1 MLCGWVEDSWRCLG
15 MLGGYLKDA
24 WRDGWR
30 FQLTT
35 GDSLRETERWSRLN
49 WSVSCV
55 TGAFLIAYFT
65 AMVFCGIPIFF
76 QEVALGQYL
85 GVGGMT
91 LIGQLVP
98 IMKGV
103 GFATMVVV
111 LLIDIYYTIIIA
123 WTLFYFVATFTALP
137 DLPWAGCSTYTI
149 FFSSLF
155 LFIILILSR

>member
-1 MLCGWVEDSWRCLG
+1 MDDLLCVP
-15 MLGGYLKDA
+15 
-24 WRDGWR
+24 
-30 FQLTT
+30 
-35 GDSLRETERWSRLN
+35 
-49 WSVSCV
+49 
-55 TGAFLIAYFT
+55 GAFLIAYFIS
-65 AMVFCGIPIFF
+65 MVFCGIPIFF

-137 DLPWAGCSTYTI
+137 DLPWAGCST
-149 FFSSLF
+149 
-155 LFIILILSR
+155 

>member
-1 MLCGWVEDSWRCLG
+1 
-15 MLGGYLKDA
+15 
-24 WRDGWR
+24 
-30 FQLTT
+30 
-35 GDSLRETERWSRLN
+35 
-49 WSVSCV
+49 
-55 TGAFLIAYFT
+55 
-65 AMVFCGIPIFF
+65 MVFCGIPIFF